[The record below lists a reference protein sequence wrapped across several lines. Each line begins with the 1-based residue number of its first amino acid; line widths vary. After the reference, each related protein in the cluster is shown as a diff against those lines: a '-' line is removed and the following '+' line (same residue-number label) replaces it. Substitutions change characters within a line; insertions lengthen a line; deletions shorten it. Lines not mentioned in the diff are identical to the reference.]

1 MCNIWKAPENRI
13 FGYLLGSQRGTRRK
27 SQHFPGEVEG
37 FLAPNCS
44 WAEASGSFGVDGWVG
59 TVSDFRNLVG
69 LVQGWIK
76 GFLEFKEESTC
87 FFCDD
92 LFVTGGFCTMVYCS
106 LFSREIRLLACWQE
120 KVLAKTQVGDP
131 MKCVATIVLLQLGGV
146 GGILP
151 CRCSRCC
158 TGKDSERCGFS
169 TLFHHKHVII
179 HHILSKWFRFLAITC
194 THIHAHTFST
204 LSCINCHIHT
214 YYDSLWHNHT
224 WQPYHTTHQGQ
235 RWCWQLSSH
244 QPTRPRGIYWTSNNR
259 KPKGDA

>member
-1 MCNIWKAPENRI
+1 MCNIWKAPENRT
-13 FGYLLGSQRGTRRK
+13 FGYHLGSQRGTRRK

-44 WAEASGSFGVDGWVG
+44 WAEASGSFGVDGWRDCEWL
-59 TVSDFRNLVG
+59 SKLVG

-76 GFLEFKEESTC
+76 GFLEFKKNPPVFLWWFVC
-87 FFCDD
+87 YGWILYHGWVFF
-92 LFVTGGFCTMVYCS
+92 S
-106 LFSREIRLLACWQE
+106 QEIRLLACWQE
-120 KVLAKTQVGDP
+120 KVLAKPQVGDP

-169 TLFHHKHVII
+169 TLFHHEHVII

-204 LSCINCHIHT
+204 LSYNVL
-214 YYDSLWHNHT
+214 Y
-224 WQPYHTTHQGQ
+224 
-235 RWCWQLSSH
+235 QLSYSYVLRFFV
-244 QPTRPRGIYWTSNNR
+244 T
-259 KPKGDA
+259 

>member
-1 MCNIWKAPENRI
+1 MCNIWKAPENPI

-59 TVSDFRNLVG
+59 TVSDFRNWWV
-69 LVQGWIK
+69 WCK
-76 GFLEFKEESTC
+76 DESKVFWSLRRIHL

-92 LFVTGGFCTMVYCS
+92 LFVTGGFCTMVES
-106 LFSREIRLLACWQE
+106 FFSQEIRLLACWQE

-169 TLFHHKHVII
+169 T
-179 HHILSKWFRFLAITC
+179 
-194 THIHAHTFST
+194 
-204 LSCINCHIHT
+204 
-214 YYDSLWHNHT
+214 
-224 WQPYHTTHQGQ
+224 
-235 RWCWQLSSH
+235 
-244 QPTRPRGIYWTSNNR
+244 
-259 KPKGDA
+259 